1 MLLIRCTQRL
11 LKASKSTPEEDPA
24 PAEGPLGE
32 WYANVAPLPF
42 AGRWVVMFTHA
53 QTLLTVVAPGR
64 VLRTTVPVFQ
74 QRLPELLRRLEI
86 AEEWIAEHAPGE
98 GEVRVARTDDR
109 RVLGSMNDLANGIWY
124 AADEA
129 PSFDRLDLGA
139 LERELATTRLG
150 FLGMGSPDRAMQK
163 LASTAPAAAEPPVR
177 TVIIPPLSLVTH

>member
-1 MLLIRCTQRL
+1 MLLLRCTQRL
-11 LKASKSTPEEDPA
+11 LKASQTTPEEDPA

-53 QTLLTVVAPGR
+53 QTLLTVIAPGR

-74 QRLPELLRRLEI
+74 QRLPELLRRLGI
-86 AEEWIAEHAPGE
+86 PEEWIAEHAPGE
-98 GEVRVARTDDR
+98 CEARVARTDDR
-109 RVLGSMNDLANGIWY
+109 RVLGSMNDLANGIWCV
-124 AADEA
+124 ADEA

-139 LERELATTRLG
+139 LERELATTPLS

-163 LASTAPAAAEPPVR
+163 LASARPAAAEPQARAV
-177 TVIIPPLSLVTH
+177 VVAPLSLAAH